1 MIEAAQLRRGM
12 VVDLDGALYECIDQ
26 SLIKM
31 GRGGATVK
39 AKIRNLDSG
48 AQFERSFNSNERL
61 QDIRLENRRVQY
73 LYTDGDLFHFMDL
86 ESYEQPVIPRDQIG
100 DAAPWLIENM
110 ELQLAMHEGKAIR
123 IELPTTID
131 IEVAEAPPGFK
142 GDTSSGG
149 TKPVK
154 LANGLMVNVPFFV
167 ETGSILRI
175 DTRTGAYVTR
185 VKGA

>member
-100 DAAPWLIENM
+100 DAAPFWPAERYHQDYFSQNPAQPYCMGVVAPKVAKFRKQFLDR
-110 ELQLAMHEGKAIR
+110 LKR
-123 IELPTTID
+123 RTT
-131 IEVAEAPPGFK
+131 
-142 GDTSSGG
+142 
-149 TKPVK
+149 
-154 LANGLMVNVPFFV
+154 
-167 ETGSILRI
+167 TG
-175 DTRTGAYVTR
+175 
-185 VKGA
+185 

>member
-61 QDIRLENRRVQY
+61 QDIRLENRRVQF

-86 ESYEQPVIPRDQIG
+86 ESFEQPVVPRDQIG

-123 IELPTTID
+123 IELPTTVD
-131 IEVAEAPPGFK
+131 IEVTEAPPGFK

-154 LANGLMVNVPFFV
+154 LANGVMVNVPFFV

>member
-123 IELPTTID
+123 IELPTTVD

-154 LANGLMVNVPFFV
+154 LANGGMVNVPFFV